1 MRIAEAGEAMIG
13 SAGEKREVR
22 RAGGGSVGRRLLA
35 ALAASAALALF
46 LAGPVGREDLG

>member
-13 SAGEKREVR
+13 CAGEKREVR
-22 RAGGGSVGRRLLA
+22 RAGAGSVGRLLA